1 MLDVSKAIQ
10 ESDILV
16 KIIKANENFFAEAI
30 CFYFNKSLENG
41 KFPNCLKL
49 ANITPVFKKGPRTS
63 KNNYRPV
70 SILPIFSKI
79 FERLLSRQLS
89 EFFDNILSKFQCGF
103 RKGYG
108 TQHCLLLM
116 LEIWKEATDNN
127 KAFGALLTDLSK
139 AFDCLS
145 HDLLIA
151 KLYAY
156 GLDIYALNILQDYL
170 HNCKQR
176 TKVDSFYRSYEA
188 ILSGV
193 PQGSILAPLLFNIFM
208 CGMFLI
214 LNTIYF
220 TDYTDDNTPFVV
232 RDNIADVIKALKEI
246 GENLVNWFSNNK
258 MKLNTDKFYLLSN
271 SQEPN
276 TLKIGDLHIN
286 NSLSEKLL
294 RITFDCKLKF
304 NKHIENISQKA
315 SQKLN
320 TLAILAPYMGTT
332 KKGILMN
339 AFFKSQFNYCLLVR
353 MCCNSSLNTK
363 INRLHERCLRIA
375 YNDKKS
381 DFNELLVKDGS
392 VSIHHQNLP
401 KTCI

>member
-1 MLDVSKAIQ
+1 
-10 ESDILV
+10 
-16 KIIKANENFFAEAI
+16 
-30 CFYFNKSLENG
+30 
-41 KFPNCLKL
+41 
-49 ANITPVFKKGPRTS
+49 
-63 KNNYRPV
+63 
-70 SILPIFSKI
+70 
-79 FERLLSRQLS
+79 
-89 EFFDNILSKFQCGF
+89 
-103 RKGYG
+103 
-108 TQHCLLLM
+108 M
-116 LEIWKEATDNN
+116 LEIWKRATDNN
-127 KAFGALLTDLSK
+127 DAFGALLTDLSK

-170 HNCKQR
+170 RNCKQR
-176 TKVDSFYRSYEA
+176 TKVDSFYRSCEA

-381 DFNELLVKDGS
+381 DFNELLVKDCS